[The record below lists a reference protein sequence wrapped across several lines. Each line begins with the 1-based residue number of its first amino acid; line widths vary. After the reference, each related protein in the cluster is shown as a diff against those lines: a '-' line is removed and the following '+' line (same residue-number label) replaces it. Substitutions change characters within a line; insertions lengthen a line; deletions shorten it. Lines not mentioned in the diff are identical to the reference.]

1 VIAWWG
7 WLLIWTGLVLLLLA
21 TLAFF
26 VWRLVKRFFVLLDD
40 ADTLLQKTSMLDDAV
55 AIDDRRP
62 LNAVLE
68 ESAAVRAR
76 FAARMERRSNRRHA
90 RRKARIERAKM
101 ITTAD
106 IEMKEWPS

>member
-21 TLAFF
+21 TLALLA
-26 VWRLVKRFFVLLDD
+26 WRLVKRFFVLLDD
-40 ADTLLQKTSMLDDAV
+40 ADRLLEKTSILGTAADGDDV
-55 AIDDRRP
+55 RP

-68 ESAAVRAR
+68 ESAVVRER
-76 FAARMERRSNRRHA
+76 VAARMQRRADRRHA